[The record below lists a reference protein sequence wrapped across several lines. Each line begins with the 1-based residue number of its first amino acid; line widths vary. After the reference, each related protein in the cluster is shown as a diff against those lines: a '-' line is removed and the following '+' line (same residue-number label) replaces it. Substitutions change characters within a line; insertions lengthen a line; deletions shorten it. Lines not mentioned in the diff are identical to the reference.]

1 MLTAAGGGPL
11 VVTALH
17 ATTAYDYEYYR
28 SRLTDPAILVDAV
41 AICVFRAPLLAV
53 PVGGARRGGYMSFDL
68 LTLATAAKTLLD
80 GRPGFPDLR
89 ARWSP
94 YGDTCH
100 VLEWGEQPPD
110 DDAERGRFYGYS
122 AEAISNFL
130 TSHASPTPSS
140 ALPPRSPAAV

>member
-89 ARWSP
+89 ALVPVRRHLP
-94 YGDTCH
+94 RAG
-100 VLEWGEQPPD
+100 V
-110 DDAERGRFYGYS
+110 GR
-122 AEAISNFL
+122 
-130 TSHASPTPSS
+130 
-140 ALPPRSPAAV
+140 AAP